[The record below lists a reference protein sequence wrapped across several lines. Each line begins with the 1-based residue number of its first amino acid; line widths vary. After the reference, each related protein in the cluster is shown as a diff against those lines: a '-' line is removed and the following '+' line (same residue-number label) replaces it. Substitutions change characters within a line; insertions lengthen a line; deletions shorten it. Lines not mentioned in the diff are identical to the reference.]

1 MSKHMLIINSL
12 GKLKDYDVPL
22 HNHSDAGAG
31 DELP

>member
-12 GKLKDYDVPL
+12 SKLKDYDVPL
-22 HNHSDAGAG
+22 HNHLDAGAG